1 MRQALTTLL
10 EIAGLTALTVGAY
23 LTAPALGWATG
34 GLSLVL
40 VGYLAGE
47 R

>member
-10 EIAGLTALTVGAY
+10 EIAGLTALTVGA
-23 LTAPALGWATG
+23 AIAHPALGWATA
-34 GLSLVL
+34 GLALLL
-40 VGYLAGE
+40 VGYLAGD